1 MIKEFEDEKR
11 KYYLLSDNVY
21 VVLYIVIRYRDL
33 LVLKGVIIC

>member
-11 KYYLLSDNVY
+11 KYYLLSYNVY
-21 VVLYIVIRYRDL
+21 VVVIRYRDL